1 MKNDYEIIRAG
12 LSEAPPHDH
21 DHLAYNALDH
31 IERKMMEAERIL
43 KVLSRTG
50 PLIPVQEAAAITAWL
65 E

>member
-1 MKNDYEIIRAG
+1 MRDGYKIIRAG

-31 IERKMMEAERIL
+31 IERKLQEAERIL

-50 PLIPVQEAAAITAWL
+50 PIIPIQEAAAINEWL
-65 E
+65 K